1 MTTKLTLLAFA
12 SLLSCQLC
20 LAQDK
25 PPADDWKPASTNQP
39 GKEYPQ
45 VNSEGRVKFRIVA
58 PEAQSVSCTF
68 RDSSVF
74 TKGADGAWTGYTRPL
89 DEGFHYYMIKI
100 DGAEVPDL
108 ALHYG

>member
-1 MTTKLTLLAFA
+1 MKTKLTLLTCA
-12 SLLSCQLC
+12 SLLFGQLC

-58 PEAQSVSCTF
+58 PEAKSVGVHF
-68 RDSSVF
+68 QRQQRIHQ
-74 TKGADGAWTGYTRPL
+74 G
-89 DEGFHYYMIKI
+89 
-100 DGAEVPDL
+100 
-108 ALHYG
+108 